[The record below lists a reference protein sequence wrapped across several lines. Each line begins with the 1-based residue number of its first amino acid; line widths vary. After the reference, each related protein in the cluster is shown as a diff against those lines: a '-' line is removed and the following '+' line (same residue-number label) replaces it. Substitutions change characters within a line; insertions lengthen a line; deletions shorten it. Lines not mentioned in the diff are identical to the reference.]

1 MEFAETDWEMIWVSL
16 QHVVYEAFM
25 AYLTGVFAG
34 EVIVGNAAKQKYGEK
49 MGEIRE
55 FMRHHDIKRS
65 LRGRVTRCAAHVLSF
80 PLPMETAQH

>member
-1 MEFAETDWEMIWVSL
+1 MNYI
-16 QHVVYEAFM
+16 Q
-25 AYLTGVFAG
+25 
-34 EVIVGNAAKQKYGEK
+34 AAKQKYGEK

>member
-65 LRGRVTRCAAHVLSF
+65 LRGRVTRCAAHVSSF
-80 PLPMETAQH
+80 RSRLETAQN

>member
-1 MEFAETDWEMIWVSL
+1 MFDSSNPQTLAMALKAELHAWATS
-16 QHVVYEAFM
+16 QSA
-25 AYLTGVFAG
+25 
-34 EVIVGNAAKQKYGEK
+34 VGNAAKQKYSEK